1 MLSPY
6 YYKLPENVTLSRF
19 LTGVVEG
26 KKYFKTFII
35 SMTHLSSYLMQ
46 IIRTC
51 IQLFRNKTYVNFLL
65 PFLIK
70 GQHSDYFLPQAIIY
84 S

>member
-1 MLSPY
+1 MSIPMLSPY

-35 SMTHLSSYLMQ
+35 SMSH
-46 IIRTC
+46 
-51 IQLFRNKTYVNFLL
+51 LL
-65 PFLIK
+65 PTS
-70 GQHSDYFLPQAIIY
+70 SD
-84 S
+84 